1 MLNSTLTLKEY
12 FRLHGTLPAEEIEKL
27 LDANEK
33 YKKVFET
40 STKPIQDLYD
50 ECSTGYSAEDEMWE
64 ILSEINKLID
74 ETKSKKYKERLNELI
89 DMIELKQTEQYQ
101 QGEYC
106 KDCFRNFIKDVE

>member
-12 FRLHGTLPAEEIEKL
+12 FKLHGALPAEEIEKL
-27 LDANEK
+27 LDTNEK
-33 YKKVFET
+33 YEKVFQT
-40 STKPIQDLYD
+40 SSKPMHDLYD

-74 ETKSKKYKERLNELI
+74 GTKSKKYKERLNELI
-89 DMIELKQTEQYQ
+89 DMVELKQSELYQ

-106 KDCFRNFIKDVE
+106 KECFRNFIKDIE

>member
-12 FRLHGTLPAEEIEKL
+12 FKLHGSLPAEEIEKL
-27 LDANEK
+27 LDVNEK
-33 YKKVFET
+33 YEKVFQT

-64 ILSEINKLID
+64 ILSEINKIID
-74 ETKSKKYKERLNELI
+74 ETKSKKYKERLKELA
-89 DMIELKQTEQYQ
+89 DMIELKQSELYQ